1 MHSRPNPNAPAAIV
15 VGWVAAL
22 GAGIVT
28 LGIIACGQGFG
39 AMLGG
44 CRWIGV
50 TLPLHRQPWAL
61 VNQPSLAFS
70 ADGAAAGYWLGG
82 TVACLLVATLV
93 IPFVPRPRGL
103 TWELLAIQISWMA
116 SVLGLGWLALLDPW
130 DGHLSLFLRL
140 HEMSPALVW
149 LVPVLGAWAALMP
162 TLRLLALVR
171 GAQPQV
177 GRSGRVLTVVIH
189 LVLPACAWITGGLVL
204 ISRTSSPNHGTLL
217 EGLLPFEA
225 LWPPVLAAVLPSV
238 AALTLAWL
246 AFPRA
251 WVHHL
256 EGVSLRSGVLLMVWA
271 AALVGFYLALG
282 GTTGEGTCRG
292 VVWTHADSRNN
303 IRPWITPISILGA
316 TALPG
321 IDDSGPSGE

>member
-1 MHSRPNPNAPAAIV
+1 MLSRPNPNSLAAIV
-15 VGWVAAL
+15 TSWLAAL
-22 GAGIVT
+22 SAGIVT
-28 LGIIACGQGFG
+28 LGIIACGQGVG

-70 ADGAAAGYWLGG
+70 TDGAAIGYWLGG
-82 TVACLLVATLV
+82 TLACLLVATLV
-93 IPFVPRPRGL
+93 IPFVPRLRGL
-103 TWELLAIQISWMA
+103 TSELLAIQISWMA
-116 SVLGLGWLALLDPW
+116 SVLGLGWMALLDPW
-130 DGHLSLFLRL
+130 DGHLSRSLRL

-149 LVPVLGAWAALMP
+149 LLPVLGAWAALIP

-171 GAQPQV
+171 GAQPQL

-189 LVLPACAWITGGLVL
+189 LVLPACVWITGGLVM
-204 ISRTSSPNHGTLL
+204 ISRTSSVNNGTLL

-225 LWPPVLAAVLPSV
+225 LWPPVLAAALPSV
-238 AALTLAWL
+238 AALTMAWL

-256 EGVSLRSGVLLMVWA
+256 EPVSLRSGVLLMVCA
-271 AALVGFYLALG
+271 AALVGFQLTLG
-282 GTTGEGTCRG
+282 GPSGQGTCRG
-292 VVWTHADSRNN
+292 VLWAHANSRNN
-303 IRPWITPISILGA
+303 LRPWVTPVSILGA
-316 TALPG
+316 SALPG
-321 IDDSGPSGE
+321 IDDSSPGGE